1 MELEPFAPQG
11 EGWRSLPVVVLWGDC
26 VPVSPAC
33 FDVVFFSF
41 AQCVIISQPGFRF
54 L

>member
-1 MELEPFAPQG
+1 MELERFAPQG
-11 EGWRSLPVVVLWGDC
+11 EGWHALPVVVLWGDC
-26 VPVSPAC
+26 FPVSPTC

-41 AQCVIISQPGFRF
+41 AGRVIISQPGFRF